1 MLKNRYIW
9 GMKKWKPIIYSLLTF
24 LFVMADTTSLLAPS
38 FLQTQLQHHRVR
50 TARSEKD
57 ANLQKMFNAKGLQY
71 PPKRLFMRV
80 FKSEQIIELW
90 AADDAKTPM
99 TLVNAYEVCAM
110 SGDLG
115 PKRKQGD
122 RQVPEGF
129 YHISRFNPNS
139 NYYLSL
145 KVNYPNKADRIQS
158 PYSNLGGD
166 IYIHGHCA
174 SWGCV
179 SITDPIIKEVYWLA
193 AQVQYGGMEELPVHI
208 FPSRLSDFKYAILQ
222 HLYEEEPANLKLWS
236 SLKQAYD
243 YFETHKQ
250 LPQVEIN
257 DEGNYLVHPLL

>member
-1 MLKNRYIW
+1 
-9 GMKKWKPIIYSLLTF
+9 MKRWKPIIYSLLI
-24 LFVMADTTSLLAPS
+24 LSFVLADTSSLLAPS

-50 TARSEKD
+50 AARSEKD
-57 ANLQKMFNAKGLQY
+57 ANLQKLFDAKGLQY
-71 PPKRLFMRV
+71 PPKAFFMRV
-80 FKSEQIIELW
+80 FKSEHVIELW
-90 AADDAKTPM
+90 AADEADTPM
-99 TLVNAYEVCAM
+99 TLVNSYDVCAM

-115 PKRKQGD
+115 PKSKQGD

-145 KVNYPNKADRIQS
+145 KINYPNKADRLRS
-158 PYSNLGGD
+158 SFSNLGGD

-222 HLYEEEPANLKLWS
+222 HLYEEEPANLQLWN

-243 YFETHKQ
+243 YFETYKEV
-250 LPQVEIN
+250 PQVEI
-257 DEGNYLVHPLL
+257 DASGEYLVGDENQNENES